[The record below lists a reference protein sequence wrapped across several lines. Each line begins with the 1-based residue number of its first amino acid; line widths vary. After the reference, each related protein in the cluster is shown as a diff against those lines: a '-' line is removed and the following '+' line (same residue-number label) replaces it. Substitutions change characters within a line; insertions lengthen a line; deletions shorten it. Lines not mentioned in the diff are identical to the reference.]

1 MKRILVVDDYFEM
14 LSFLRSMLELSNHAY
29 RVVGVPSAEEGM
41 LELQQKAYDL
51 LITDLRLPGI
61 SGFDLARR
69 ARRLQPHM
77 PVIMITA
84 YTSDQGQQEAADLG
98 IFRYFRKPLDAD
110 ELVAAVNAA
119 LYGTASPPPPPA
131 PAMATPLAPPGDA
144 GSRLA
149 RRLARRARRLQP
161 HMPVIMITAYTSD
174 QGQQEAA
181 DLGIFRY
188 FRKPLDADELVA
200 AVNAALYGTAS
211 PPPPPA
217 PAMATPLA
225 PPGDAGSR
233 LARRLAL
240 LRAETAAVQVVLTRM
255 DGELVH
261 DTGGSLSQEM
271 PGLAA
276 TIAGIM
282 AGSYQ
287 LAGQL
292 GSDEPFTMQ
301 YQAGQSVDIY
311 SANVGADYLISI
323 FLDANGRRGRV
334 GAVWVFAQRAI
345 HDLLPLLP
353 PVTAAAPPPPPPPV
367 VPEPPAP
374 AAAPPVE
381 VAPEPHPVSAPAAP
395 ILPAPT
401 AAVDLDAFWE
411 QATQEVDEHE
421 GMRGISWEEARRQG
435 LISRHLGEKPS

>member
-110 ELVAAVNAA
+110 ELLAAVNAA

-131 PAMATPLAPPGDA
+131 
-144 GSRLA
+144 
-149 RRLARRARRLQP
+149 
-161 HMPVIMITAYTSD
+161 
-174 QGQQEAA
+174 
-181 DLGIFRY
+181 
-188 FRKPLDADELVA
+188 
-200 AVNAALYGTAS
+200 
-211 PPPPPA
+211 A
-217 PAMATPLA
+217 PAMGTPLA

-334 GAVWVFAQRAI
+334 GAVWVFAQRAV

-353 PVTAAAPPPPPPPV
+353 PVTAAAPPTPPPLV

-374 AAAPPVE
+374 AAVPPVE
-381 VAPEPHPVSAPAAP
+381 VAPPPHPVSAPAAP
-395 ILPAPT
+395 VLPAPT